1 MANIKRQQL
10 RFYYIKMTLLYILIT
25 IFSFLIGHLDTQPT
39 DNSAGLYMGI
49 SGKEYVVLSR
59 LALPQKLDDGYTGY
73 KDESSE
79 NDLAWT
85 P

>member
-1 MANIKRQQL
+1 
-10 RFYYIKMTLLYILIT
+10 MTLLYILIT

-59 LALPQKLDDGYTGY
+59 LALPQKLDKPFRVLMATLVIKTRAAKTIWLGPLE
-73 KDESSE
+73 K
-79 NDLAWT
+79 NRL
-85 P
+85 